1 MTDTYPSKQ
10 RVITNFHEEHKKI
23 QNQVIAHLFTDYT
36 WLGPKN
42 PCFDLTFRGIQILHN
57 KKQLFERIQPFWIN
71 YLEAII
77 WKTTCQV
84 EKHHIDSKVI
94 ANLDKQRE
102 AK

>member
-1 MTDTYPSKQ
+1 MAEMFSFELDKLVSIP
-10 RVITNFHEEHKKI
+10 
-23 QNQVIAHLFTDYT
+23 
-36 WLGPKN
+36 
-42 PCFDLTFRGIQILHN
+42 ILHN

-102 AK
+102 AQ